1 MKPLHV
7 SAAIGALAFVGIGV
21 TLAAQPSAVALKAP
35 TGISRAAPIAAGRPV
50 VVELFQSQGCS
61 SCPPAEANL
70 NALAGRPDVLALS
83 YGVTYWDRL
92 GWKDTFAK
100 PEFTE
105 RQWEY
110 ARNRGRGRVW
120 TPQVYVDGRKD
131 IVGSN
136 RGQLDQLLAT
146 SRITGPTVAVAGGR
160 VKVGAGRAARPA
172 TVWMVRYDPRTLNVP
187 IRAGENGGRTLPH
200 RNIVRELTR
209 VGSWNGAAASY
220 ALPARRDSLKTAIL
234 VQDGKGGAIIGAA
247 KA

>member
-7 SAAIGALAFVGIGV
+7 SAAIGALALGGIGV
-21 TLAAQPSAVALKAP
+21 TLAAQPSIAGSRTAAVSQAV
-35 TGISRAAPIAAGRPV
+35 PIPSGRLV

-61 SCPPAEANL
+61 DCPPAEANV
-70 NALAGRPDVLALS
+70 NAVAGDPNVLALS
-83 YGVTYWDRL
+83 YGVTYWDQL
-92 GWKDTFAK
+92 GWKDTFAT
-100 PEFTE
+100 PQFTE

-110 ARNRGRGRVW
+110 ARNRSRAQVW
-120 TPQVYVDGRKD
+120 TPQVYVDGQAD

-136 RGQLDQLLAT
+136 RGQLDQLLAK
-146 SRITGPTVAVAGGR
+146 SRINGPAVAIQSAS
-160 VKVGAGRAARPA
+160 VKIAAGRPARPA
-172 TVWMVRYDPRTLNVP
+172 TVWMVRYDPRILNVP

-209 VGSWNGAAASY
+209 IGSWNGTAASY
-220 ALPARRDSLKTAIL
+220 ALPARRDGLKTAIL

>member
-7 SAAIGALAFVGIGV
+7 SAAIGALALGGIGV
-21 TLAAQPSAVALKAP
+21 TLAAQPSAVAPKAAVSQAVP
-35 TGISRAAPIAAGRPV
+35 VPAGRLA

-61 SCPPAEANL
+61 DCLPAEANL
-70 NALAGRPDVLALS
+70 NAIAGDPNVLALS
-83 YGVTYWDRL
+83 YGVTYWDQL
-92 GWKDTFAK
+92 GWKDTFAT
-100 PEFTE
+100 PQFTE

-120 TPQVYVDGRKD
+120 TPQVYVDGQSD

-136 RGQLDQLLAT
+136 RGQLNQLIAKT
-146 SRITGPTVAVAGGR
+146 RITGPSVAVNNGSVR
-160 VKVGAGRAARPA
+160 VGAGRAGRPA
-172 TVWMVRYDPRTLNVP
+172 TVWMVRYDPRTINVP

-209 VGSWNGAAASY
+209 LGSWNGTAASY
-220 ALPARRDSLKTAIL
+220 ALPQRRDGLKTAIL
-234 VQDGKGGAIIGAA
+234 VQDGKGGAILGAA